1 MRRIFAS
8 VMGLALAAGSLG
20 LVGTP
25 TASASTTPTMTVTP
39 NTGLTANQKVAI
51 TGSGFAPNATLAAV
65 ECIGSATTTAGCNL
79 GALAPINVSSTGTVS
94 ANFYVQTGP
103 IGSGSCGT
111 SAADAKC
118 LIAIGTLAGVL
129 VADATITF
137 ATAPTSAGPSIT
149 VTPATGLK
157 NGQTVTITGSGFV
170 AGDSLFAV
178 ECLTTA
184 TSSAGC
190 STAGATPI
198 TAKSDGT
205 LPSTTFT
212 VATGTIGTGTCGT
225 SANDLA
231 GCVIS
236 VSTLSNTDAAFAPIT
251 FAAASTGPS
260 ITVTPATGLKNAQTV
275 TITGSGFV
283 AGDSLFA
290 VECLTTATSSAG
302 CNTAGATPITA
313 KSDGTLPST
322 TFTVATG
329 PIGTGTCGTSA
340 NDLAGC
346 VISVSTLSNTDA
358 AFAPITF
365 AALASPTVTVTPATG
380 LKNAQTVTIT
390 GSGFV
395 AGDSLFAV
403 ECLTTATSSADCNTA
418 GATPITANSDGTLPS
433 TTFTVKTGTIGS
445 GACGTTAANAHGC
458 AITVA
463 TIAGADAGAAPI
475 GFAVAAARVA
485 RTLFVRPVL
494 NLHNGQVVTV
504 FGRGFV
510 PRDHVYI
517 VECLAGARGA
527 AGCDLKTLRAV
538 TVRPNGVLPATR
550 FRVVTGKIG
559 AGFCGTSRVNLRR
572 CTISVANVS
581 KGDSK
586 VVRIAFRLP

>member
-184 TSSAGC
+184 TSA
-190 STAGATPI
+190 
-198 TAKSDGT
+198 
-205 LPSTTFT
+205 
-212 VATGTIGTGTCGT
+212 
-225 SANDLA
+225 
-231 GCVIS
+231 
-236 VSTLSNTDAAFAPIT
+236 
-251 FAAASTGPS
+251 
-260 ITVTPATGLKNAQTV
+260 
-275 TITGSGFV
+275 
-283 AGDSLFA
+283 
-290 VECLTTATSSAG
+290 
-302 CNTAGATPITA
+302 
-313 KSDGTLPST
+313 
-322 TFTVATG
+322 
-329 PIGTGTCGTSA
+329 
-340 NDLAGC
+340 
-346 VISVSTLSNTDA
+346 
-358 AFAPITF
+358 
-365 AALASPTVTVTPATG
+365 
-380 LKNAQTVTIT
+380 
-390 GSGFV
+390 
-395 AGDSLFAV
+395 
-403 ECLTTATSSADCNTA
+403 ADCNTA